1 MAQEE
6 NSSRAEID
14 WEKIEPHWR
23 AGIRTKLEI
32 SNEFGVSRAAMDKHF
47 KKLGIERDLTAKIQ
61 AKAES
66 LVAQAQ
72 VTKLVTQERLRV
84 TETDVVDA
92 NAEVQADAQ
101 IKQRRNTSRAIE
113 VVEKLF
119 AGLEGQVDLRNDL
132 ESLGDLMR
140 SSDDTDRL
148 NDIYRKVIS
157 FPSNVDSAKK
167 LMEALRI
174 GIELQRKVLRI
185 RDEDTVP
192 TDGIAAL
199 LRGMAKSAIK
209 PVALTDDDD

>member
-92 NAEVQADAQ
+92 NATVMATAILDERKDLKRARATVNKLWDA
-101 IKQRRNTSRAIE
+101 
-113 VVEKLF
+113 
-119 AGLEGQVDLRNDL
+119 VDSELDFPAEM
-132 ESLGDLMR
+132 ESLGELMR
-140 SSDDTDRL
+140 SPDDFGKDRL
-148 NDIYRKVIS
+148 SEMYQAAIS
-157 FPSNVDSAKK
+157 LPQQIKNVKA
-167 LMEALRI
+167 LVEALKI
-174 GIELQRKVLRI
+174 LIELERKVLKLDNDDASDFARKFG
-185 RDEDTVP
+185 E
-192 TDGIAAL
+192 GAAM
-199 LRGMAKSAIK
+199 GAADAYAKM
-209 PVALTDDDD
+209 LNG